1 MYVFC
6 YQSNGFRC
14 RIKYSVLHLGLWVH
28 KRFLCITYRR
38 CMTASATPY
47 AKDFLSPIFGY
58 RDRRFVIVISL
69 MMIFLMECST
79 TPILVKG
86 LLGFIRIISIVG
98 FPRIILFGV
107 KWLVENGGLVPSL
120 CGVNQKLRPFL
131 YHPSVNLSWETIR
144 ELLQLHHFFQS
155 NDIRGRFFSLYP
167 TIERECEPKCK
178 IGTSLI
184 SEFIQSSKS
193 FPMNLRNALVC

>member
-1 MYVFC
+1 MFG
-6 YQSNGFRC
+6 YQRNGLC
-14 RIKYSVLHLGLWVH
+14 CHIKRGVLRMGLWVH
-28 KRFLCITYRR
+28 KRFLSITYRR

-47 AKDFLSPIFGY
+47 AKNFLSPIFGY
-58 RDRRFVIVISL
+58 RDRCFVIPF

-86 LLGFIRIISIVG
+86 PLGFIRKISIVG
-98 FPRIILFGV
+98 FPRIILFGM
-107 KWLVENGGLVPSL
+107 KWFVENGVLVRQLSR
-120 CGVNQKLRPFL
+120 VDQKLRPLL
-131 YHPSVNLSWETIR
+131 YHPSVNFSWDTIR
-144 ELLQLHHFFQS
+144 ELLQLHHFLQS

-178 IGTSLI
+178 IGISLI

-193 FPMNLRNALVC
+193 FPMKLGNAFVC

>member
-1 MYVFC
+1 MFG
-6 YQSNGFRC
+6 YQRNGLC
-14 RIKYSVLHLGLWVH
+14 SYIKRSVLRLGLRVQ
-28 KRFLCITYRR
+28 KRFPSIAYRR

-58 RDRRFVIVISL
+58 RDRCFVIPF
-69 MMIFLMECST
+69 MMIFLIECST

-86 LLGFIRIISIVG
+86 LVGFIRKISIVG

-107 KWLVENGGLVPSL
+107 KWFAENGVLVRQL
-120 CGVNQKLRPFL
+120 CRVDQKLWPFL

-144 ELLQLHHFFQS
+144 ELLQLHHFFQTS
-155 NDIRGRFFSLYP
+155 DIRGRFFSFDP

-178 IGTSLI
+178 IGI
-184 SEFIQSSKS
+184 SFIFEFIQSSKS
-193 FPMNLRNALVC
+193 LPMKLRNALVR

>member
-1 MYVFC
+1 MFG
-6 YQSNGFRC
+6 YQRNGFCCGVKR
-14 RIKYSVLHLGLWVH
+14 SVLRLGLWVH
-28 KRFLCITYRR
+28 KQFLSITCRR

-58 RDRRFVIVISL
+58 RDCCFVIVISL

-86 LLGFIRIISIVG
+86 LLRFIRKISIVG

-107 KWLVENGGLVPSL
+107 KWLVENGVLVRQL
-120 CGVNQKLRPFL
+120 FCVNQKLRPFL
-131 YHPSVNLSWETIR
+131 YHPSVNFSWETIR

-155 NDIRGRFFSLYP
+155 SYIRGRFFSLYP

-178 IGTSLI
+178 IGISLI

-193 FPMNLRNALVC
+193 FPMKLRNALVC